1 MQYLALK
8 LSDTERSAQKI
19 QINVTNMYSANT

>member
-8 LSDTERSAQKI
+8 LSDTERRAQKI